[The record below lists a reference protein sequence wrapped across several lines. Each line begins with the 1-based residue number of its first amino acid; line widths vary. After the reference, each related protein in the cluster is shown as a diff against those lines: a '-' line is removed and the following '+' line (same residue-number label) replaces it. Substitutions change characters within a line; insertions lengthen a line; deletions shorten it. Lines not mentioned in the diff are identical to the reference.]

1 MKLSKATHNILLVC
15 TGMIILLA
23 GIKIGES
30 RTRGGSI
37 SSKNLKIT
45 NLEKGNTANLDFS
58 LFWET
63 WDTLGEYY
71 VDKTKLDPKK
81 MYYGAIKGMV
91 ASVNDNYTF
100 FLTPEENQ
108 QSKDDLKGIFFGIG
122 AELGMNDN
130 QIVVVT
136 PLKNSPAEKAGV
148 KPGDVVVK
156 VNHESTTNWTLQQAV
171 AKIRGPKGEKV
182 ILTMRRNDKDVDVTV
197 VRDEINIPFV
207 ETKYEGNVA
216 IIELSRF
223 GEPTNDLWDKTVEE
237 LLARKNQGKLSGI
250 VLDMRGNPGGYLDG
264 AIHVASEFLTS
275 RDLVV
280 KQEYADKEPEKY
292 YAKREGKLQDMHVVV
307 LLNKGSAS
315 ASEIVAGA
323 LRDHKKATI
332 VGENSF
338 GKGTVQQALDLGDNA
353 GLHVTISKWILPGGS
368 WIQETGIKPDVEVK
382 LEIKEGNT
390 MKREDDA
397 QLDKAIEILK
407 SKVSN
412 NPYSEYYL

>member
-1 MKLSKATHNILLVC
+1 MKMNETTHKILLICV
-15 TGMIILLA
+15 GMIILLI
-23 GIKIGES
+23 GIKVGES

-37 SSKNLKIT
+37 SSKDINVT
-45 NLEKGNTANLDFS
+45 NLEKGNTTNLDFS
-58 LFWET
+58 LFWQT

-71 VDKTKLDPKK
+71 VDKEKLDPMK

-91 ASVNDNYTF
+91 ASVEDNYTF
-100 FLTPEENQ
+100 FLTPEENK

-148 KPGDVVVK
+148 KAGDIVVK
-156 VNHESTTNWTLQQAV
+156 VDNESTKNWTLQQAV

-182 ILTMRRNDKDVDVTV
+182 VLTMFRVDKEVDVAV
-197 VRDEINIPFV
+197 IRDEINIPFV
-207 ETKYEGNVA
+207 ETTYENDIA

-223 GEPTNDLWDKTVEE
+223 GEPTNELWDKTVQE
-237 LLARKNQGKLSGI
+237 LLARKNKGSLKGI
-250 VLDMRGNPGGYLDG
+250 VIDMRGNPGGYLDG
-264 AIHVASEFLTS
+264 AIHVASEFLS
-275 RDLVV
+275 ARDLVV

-292 YAKREGKLQDMHVVV
+292 FAKRDGKLQNIPVTI

-338 GKGTVQQALDLGDNA
+338 GKGTVQQALDLDDNA
-353 GLHVTISKWILPGGS
+353 GLHVTISKWVLPGGS

-390 MKREDDA
+390 MKREDDL
-397 QLDKAIEILK
+397 QLNKAIEILK
-407 SKVSN
+407 SSVSN
-412 NPYSEYYL
+412 SENSAVYL

>member
-1 MKLSKATHNILLVC
+1 MNETTHKILLICV
-15 TGMIILLA
+15 GMIILLI
-23 GIKIGES
+23 GIKVGES

-37 SSKNLKIT
+37 SSKDINVT
-45 NLEKGNTANLDFS
+45 NLEKGNTTNLDFS
-58 LFWET
+58 LFWQT

-71 VDKTKLDPKK
+71 VDKEKLDPMK

-91 ASVNDNYTF
+91 ASVEDNYTF
-100 FLTPEENQ
+100 FLTPEENK

-148 KPGDVVVK
+148 KAGDIVVK
-156 VNHESTTNWTLQQAV
+156 VDNESTKNWTLQQAV

-182 ILTMRRNDKDVDVTV
+182 VLTMFRVDKEVDVAV
-197 VRDEINIPFV
+197 IRDEINIPFV
-207 ETKYEGNVA
+207 ETTYENDIA

-223 GEPTNDLWDKTVEE
+223 GEPTNELWDKTVQE
-237 LLARKNQGKLSGI
+237 LLARKNKGSLKGI
-250 VLDMRGNPGGYLDG
+250 VIDMRGNPGGYLDG
-264 AIHVASEFLTS
+264 AIHVASEFLS
-275 RDLVV
+275 ARDLVV

-292 YAKREGKLQDMHVVV
+292 FAKRDGKLQNIPVTI

-338 GKGTVQQALDLGDNA
+338 GKGTVQQALDLDDNA
-353 GLHVTISKWILPGGS
+353 GLHVTISKWVLPGGS

-390 MKREDDA
+390 MKREDDL
-397 QLDKAIEILK
+397 QLNKAIEILK
-407 SKVSN
+407 SSVSN
-412 NPYSEYYL
+412 SENSAVYL

>member
-1 MKLSKATHNILLVC
+1 
-15 TGMIILLA
+15 
-23 GIKIGES
+23 
-30 RTRGGSI
+30 
-37 SSKNLKIT
+37 
-45 NLEKGNTANLDFS
+45 
-58 LFWET
+58 
-63 WDTLGEYY
+63 
-71 VDKTKLDPKK
+71 
-81 MYYGAIKGMV
+81 V

-280 KQEYADKEPEKY
+280 KHDY
-292 YAKREGKLQDMHVVV
+292 
-307 LLNKGSAS
+307 
-315 ASEIVAGA
+315 
-323 LRDHKKATI
+323 T
-332 VGENSF
+332 
-338 GKGTVQQALDLGDNA
+338 
-353 GLHVTISKWILPGGS
+353 
-368 WIQETGIKPDVEVK
+368 
-382 LEIKEGNT
+382 
-390 MKREDDA
+390 
-397 QLDKAIEILK
+397 
-407 SKVSN
+407 
-412 NPYSEYYL
+412 

>member
-1 MKLSKATHNILLVC
+1 MKMYETTHKILLICV
-15 TGMIILLA
+15 GMIILLI
-23 GIKIGES
+23 GIKVGES

-37 SSKNLKIT
+37 SSKDINVT
-45 NLEKGNTANLDFS
+45 NLEKGNTTNLDFS
-58 LFWET
+58 LFWQT

-71 VDKTKLDPKK
+71 VDKEKLDPMK

-91 ASVNDNYTF
+91 ASVEDNYTF
-100 FLTPEENQ
+100 FLTPEENK

-148 KPGDVVVK
+148 KAGDIVVK
-156 VNHESTTNWTLQQAV
+156 VDNESTKNWTLQQAV

-182 ILTMRRNDKDVDVTV
+182 VLTMFRVDKEVDVAV
-197 VRDEINIPFV
+197 IRDEINIPFV
-207 ETKYEGNVA
+207 ETTYENDIA

-223 GEPTNDLWDKTVEE
+223 GEPTNELWDKTVQE
-237 LLARKNQGKLSGI
+237 LLARKNKGSLKGI
-250 VLDMRGNPGGYLDG
+250 VIDMRGNPGGYLDG
-264 AIHVASEFLTS
+264 AIHVASEFLS
-275 RDLVV
+275 ARDLVV

-292 YAKREGKLQDMHVVV
+292 FAKRDGKLQNIPVTI

-338 GKGTVQQALDLGDNA
+338 GKGTVQQALDLDDDA

-390 MKREDDA
+390 MKREDDL
-397 QLDKAIEILK
+397 QLNKAIEILK
-407 SKVSN
+407 SSVSN
-412 NPYSEYYL
+412 SENSAVYL

>member
-1 MKLSKATHNILLVC
+1 
-15 TGMIILLA
+15 
-23 GIKIGES
+23 
-30 RTRGGSI
+30 
-37 SSKNLKIT
+37 
-45 NLEKGNTANLDFS
+45 
-58 LFWET
+58 
-63 WDTLGEYY
+63 
-71 VDKTKLDPKK
+71 
-81 MYYGAIKGMV
+81 
-91 ASVNDNYTF
+91 
-100 FLTPEENQ
+100 
-108 QSKDDLKGIFFGIG
+108 
-122 AELGMNDN
+122 
-130 QIVVVT
+130 
-136 PLKNSPAEKAGV
+136 
-148 KPGDVVVK
+148 
-156 VNHESTTNWTLQQAV
+156 
-171 AKIRGPKGEKV
+171 
-182 ILTMRRNDKDVDVTV
+182 MRRNDKDVDVTV

>member
-1 MKLSKATHNILLVC
+1 MKMNETTHKILLICV
-15 TGMIILLA
+15 GMIILLI
-23 GIKIGES
+23 GIKVGES

-37 SSKNLKIT
+37 SSKDINVT
-45 NLEKGNTANLDFS
+45 NLEKGNTTNLDFS
-58 LFWET
+58 LFWQT

-71 VDKTKLDPKK
+71 VDKEKLDPMK

-91 ASVNDNYTF
+91 ASVEDNYTF
-100 FLTPEENQ
+100 FLTPEENK

-148 KPGDVVVK
+148 KAGDIVVK
-156 VNHESTTNWTLQQAV
+156 VDNESTKNWTLQQAV

-182 ILTMRRNDKDVDVTV
+182 VLTMFRVDKEVDVAV
-197 VRDEINIPFV
+197 IRDEINIPFV
-207 ETKYEGNVA
+207 ETTYENDIA

-223 GEPTNDLWDKTVEE
+223 GEPTNELWDKTVQE
-237 LLARKNQGKLSGI
+237 LLARKNKGSLKGI
-250 VLDMRGNPGGYLDG
+250 VIDMRGNPGGYLDG
-264 AIHVASEFLTS
+264 AIHVASEFLS
-275 RDLVV
+275 ARDLVV
-280 KQEYADKEPEKY
+280 IQEYADKEPEKY
-292 YAKREGKLQDMHVVV
+292 FAKRDGKLQNIPVTI

-315 ASEIVAGA
+315 ASEIIAGA

-338 GKGTVQQALDLGDNA
+338 GKGTVQQALDLDDDA

-368 WIQETGIKPDVEVK
+368 WIQVTGIKPDVEVK

-390 MKREDDA
+390 MKREDDL
-397 QLDKAIEILK
+397 QLNKAIEILK
-407 SKVSN
+407 SSVSN
-412 NPYSEYYL
+412 SENSAVYL